1 MLEIYIKEVKFK
13 VSLGEAHSTFM
24 LYFKVFFVIENI
36 NLFMF
41 LKQYL
46 SLYVVVFVKL

>member
-1 MLEIYIKEVKFK
+1 MLEIHTNVVKFK
-13 VSLGEAHSTFM
+13 VSEGEAHLTFM
-24 LYFKVFFVIENI
+24 VYFDVFFVIKNI

-41 LKQYL
+41 LKQHW